1 MQRASSFS
9 TRSLWVVLALC
20 VVAIFATGWLAGC
33 SASPSL
39 VPDTTV
45 VVDSSRAGVAATV
58 ADPVAQAQIV
68 ATVAMVS
75 MGEAYRT
82 LSKAKRTSGT
92 GDDWLAL
99 AFSGTALTVEKANL
113 RDMARSRSSLAA
125 TPGDPVLTVVAVD
138 EQRAGCRVIRAV
150 FDDRPLLAFPTSAAG
165 VNVMLRLER
174 TDRWRI
180 AILAAQVKVG
190 VRPLTCVE

>member
-1 MQRASSFS
+1 MSSLASQLLRA
-9 TRSLWVVLALC
+9 VLALGVSASC
-20 VVAIFATGWLAGC
+20 LAGC

-39 VPDTTV
+39 VVDTTV
-45 VVDSSRAGVAATV
+45 VVESSSAGVATTI
-58 ADPVAQAQIV
+58 ADPVAQAQVV

-82 LSKAKRTSGT
+82 LSKAKRITGP

-99 AFSGTALTVEKANL
+99 AFSGTALTAEKANL
-113 RDMARSRSSLAA
+113 RDMGRSRSSLAA

-138 EQRAGCRVIRAV
+138 EHRAGCQVIRAV
-150 FDDRPLLAFPTSAAG
+150 FDDRPLLAFPTSGSG
-165 VNVMLRLER
+165 VTVVLRLER

-180 AILAAQVKVG
+180 AVLVARAKVG
-190 VRPLTCVE
+190 ARPLTCVES